1 MRGNNMEQTLTL
13 MEMGLKWKLVYRMLD
28 DGLKI
33 TIEKGKIKVGDNY
46 STFDLSDPDEVLNVA
61 LEMLA
66 ISKAIKGKI

>member
-1 MRGNNMEQTLTL
+1 MEQTLTL